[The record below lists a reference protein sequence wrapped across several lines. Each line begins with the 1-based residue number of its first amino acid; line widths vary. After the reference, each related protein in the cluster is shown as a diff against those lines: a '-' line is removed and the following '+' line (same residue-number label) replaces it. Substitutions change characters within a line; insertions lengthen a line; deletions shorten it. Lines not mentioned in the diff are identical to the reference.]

1 MSEHQQAQLGRVLD
15 TSGDRVLCRLERGA
29 LGRARGSGSAGEMAA
44 ASIGGLCK
52 IAVGPSLLVAT
63 LSELREDRTDPAFV
77 LAELEYVGEG
87 EADHAGML
95 ADFRRG
101 ISTYPHPGDPVR
113 FADPEDFH
121 TIFAPPDVPHI
132 TVGTVFPTRDVRAPL
147 LFDRLLG
154 RHFAVVGSSGSGK
167 STLVTLILQRIAE
180 LAPHG
185 HVLVLDPHGEYA
197 HAFGDAAE
205 VWDVG
210 NLQLPYWAMN
220 LEEHCEAFI
229 VPSDAEGRVEAEI
242 MAKCLVKA
250 RSRSI
255 RIGEDA
261 RITADSP
268 VPYLLKDLISAIRD
282 EAGRLEKLA
291 DAHAYTQLH
300 LRLEQLFSDSRYGFI
315 FNTAFANGSLETF
328 LGEILRIPGHGKPIS
343 IIDLA
348 GVPTEIVNVVVS
360 VIARLAL
367 DFAIRSSHRHP
378 LPVLLVCEEAHRYL
392 PHDHSPVTAGVER
405 QLERIAREGRK
416 YGVCLG
422 LVTQRPSELSETAL
436 SQCGTIAALRLNNQE
451 DQSRLK
457 ACLTEGARAHVDIV
471 AALKNQECVISGEG
485 VPVPMRMRIDT
496 LPADRR
502 PASDDPVFSAAW
514 RTNGGAE
521 TRVLEDVV
529 LRWREGR

>member
-1 MSEHQQAQLGRVLD
+1 MSKQGQALLGKVLG
-15 TSGDRVLCRLERGA
+15 TTGDRVLCRLERQVLSA
-29 LGRARGSGSAGEMAA
+29 ARGTGTLGEMAA
-44 ASIGGLCK
+44 ASVGGLCK
-52 IAVGPSLLVAT
+52 IAVGPSLLVGA
-63 LSELREDRTDPAFV
+63 LGELREDQADPAFA
-77 LAELEYVGEG
+77 LADLEYIGEG
-87 EADHAGML
+87 MADPDGVL
-95 ADFRRG
+95 QDFRRG
-101 ISTYPHPGDPVR
+101 ISTYPHPGDEVR
-113 FADPEDFH
+113 FAEPEDFRR
-121 TIFAPPDVPHI
+121 IFAPPDVPHI
-132 TVGTVFPTRDVRAPL
+132 TIGTVFPTRDVRAPL
-147 LFDRLLG
+147 LFDRLMG
-154 RHFAVVGSSGSGK
+154 RHFAVVGSTGAGK
-167 STLVTLILQRIAE
+167 STLVTLVLQRIAE

-185 HVLVLDPHGEYA
+185 HVVVLDPHGEYA

-229 VPSDAEGRVEAEI
+229 APSDEASRAEAEI
-242 MAKCLVKA
+242 MAKCLQKA
-250 RSRSI
+250 RARSV

-261 RITADSP
+261 RVTADSP

-291 DAHAYTQLH
+291 DAHAYTQLR
-300 LRLEQLFSDSRYGFI
+300 LRLEQLFSDNRYGFI
-315 FNTAFANGSLETF
+315 FNTDFAGHSLELF
-328 LGEILRIPGHGKPIS
+328 LSEILRIPGEGKPIS

-360 VIARLAL
+360 TIGRLTL
-367 DFAIRSSHRHP
+367 DFAIRSSRRYP
-378 LPVLLVCEEAHRYL
+378 MPILLVCEEAHRYL
-392 PHDHSPVTAGVER
+392 PHEHSPATAGVER

-436 SQCGTIAALRLNNQE
+436 SQCGTIASMRLNNME
-451 DQSRLK
+451 DQACLR

-485 VPVPMRMRIDT
+485 VPVPMRVRIDT
-496 LPADRR
+496 LAPEHR
-502 PASDDPVFSAAW
+502 PASDDPMFSEAW
-514 RTNGGAE
+514 RRNGGRQVE
-521 TRVLEDVV
+521 VLEDVV